1 LRLPRDR
8 SNDFAKK
15 LGIETMAHT
24 NASAA
29 NLDE

>member
-15 LGIETMAHT
+15 LGVEAMAHT
-24 NASAA
+24 NPRAA
-29 NLDE
+29 DLDE